1 MSGRPGRTIFVVVA
15 AITVALV
22 GAPSPAAAAPPPDV
36 SPVKVAASRLG
47 GGHAVYVR
55 GTDGRIWWRTV
66 EAFGSPAYSTS
77 WRPLPGVTAS
87 GPDVVQ
93 VAGTELWLAA
103 RSTTSTLL
111 VRRQSG
117 ATFGGWQSL
126 GGVITSAPVL
136 MVQGGTARIWAFAR
150 GNDGAVW
157 YRVRGDNG
165 VWAPWRT
172 IGGRLTSAPDA
183 VYYGFGSPDI
193 VVQGR
198 GLDGAVWARSL
209 TLSSGVWTPWQ
220 QAGDQ
225 TTSATSTVRSD
236 QVFRITYWRG
246 PRNQVLSIVDGP
258 SPNDLGGI
266 ATSAPDA
273 AYGGAVVA
281 VRGADN
287 ALWARVDGAPWRSLG
302 GRAA

>member
-1 MSGRPGRTIFVVVA
+1 MDGRRRRTMFAVVA
-15 AITVALV
+15 AMTVTLV
-22 GAPSPAAAAPPPDV
+22 GAPSPAAAAAPPDV

-47 GGHAVYVR
+47 GGHAVFVR

-66 EAFGSPAYSTS
+66 EVFGDPAYSTS

-93 VAGTELWLAA
+93 VAGAELWLAA
-103 RSTTSTLL
+103 RSTTSNLL
-111 VRRQSG
+111 VRPQSG
-117 ATFGGWQSL
+117 ATFGGWQNL
-126 GGVITSAPVL
+126 GGIITSAPVL
-136 MVQGGTARIWAFAR
+136 MVEAGTARIWAFAR

-157 YRVRGDNG
+157 YRVRGGDG
-165 VWAPWRT
+165 VWAPWST

-183 VYYGFGSPDI
+183 VYYGFGTPDI

-198 GLDGAVWARSL
+198 GLDGVVRSRSL
-209 TLSSGVWTPWQ
+209 NLSSGVWTPWQ
-220 QAGDQ
+220 QGSEH

-236 QVFRITYWRG
+236 VVFRIMYWRG
-246 PRNQVLSIVDGP
+246 PSNQVLSIVDGP

-273 AYGGAVVA
+273 SYGGEVVA
-281 VRGADN
+281 VRGTDN
-287 ALWARVDGAPWRSLG
+287 ALWARVNGAPWRSLG

>member
-1 MSGRPGRTIFVVVA
+1 VVA
-15 AITVALV
+15 AMTVALV
-22 GAPSPAAAAPPPDV
+22 GTPAAAAAPPPDA
-36 SPVKVAASRLG
+36 SPVKVAASRVG

-55 GTDGRIWWRTV
+55 GTDGRIWWRV
-66 EAFGSPAYSTS
+66 VQAFSDPAYSTS

-103 RSTTSTLL
+103 RSATSTLL

-117 ATFGGWQSL
+117 ATFGDWLDL

-136 MVQGGTARIWAFAR
+136 MVETGTDRIWAFAR
-150 GNDGAVW
+150 GDDGAVW
-157 YRVRGDNG
+157 HRIRGGNG

-183 VYYGFGSPDI
+183 VHYGFGSPDV

-198 GLDGAVWARSL
+198 GLDGVVWARSL
-209 TLSSGVWTPWQ
+209 TSASGVWTPWQ
-220 QAGDQ
+220 QAGDE

-246 PRNQVLSIVDGP
+246 LRNQVLSIVDGP
-258 SPNDLGGI
+258 SPNDLGGV

-273 AYGGAVVA
+273 SYGGEVIA

-287 ALWARVDGAPWRSLG
+287 ALWARVDGAAWRSLG
-302 GRAA
+302 GRAT

>member
-1 MSGRPGRTIFVVVA
+1 
-15 AITVALV
+15 
-22 GAPSPAAAAPPPDV
+22 
-36 SPVKVAASRLG
+36 
-47 GGHAVYVR
+47 
-55 GTDGRIWWRTV
+55 
-66 EAFGSPAYSTS
+66 
-77 WRPLPGVTAS
+77 
-87 GPDVVQ
+87 
-93 VAGTELWLAA
+93 VAGTELRLAA
-103 RSTTSTLL
+103 RSTTSNLV

-117 ATFGGWQSL
+117 ATFGGWQNL
-126 GGVITSAPVL
+126 GGIITSAPVL
-136 MVQGGTARIWAFAR
+136 MVQTGTARIWAFAR

-157 YRVRGDNG
+157 YRVRGSDA

-172 IGGRLTSAPDA
+172 IGGRVTSAPDA
-183 VYYGFGSPDI
+183 VYYGFGPNI

-198 GLDGAVWARSL
+198 GLDGVIWGRSL
-209 TLSSGVWTPWQ
+209 DLSSGVWAPWQ
-220 QAGDQ
+220 QAGGQ

-246 PRNQVLSIVDGP
+246 LRNQVLSIVDGP

-273 AYGGAVVA
+273 SYGGEVVA

-287 ALWARVDGAPWRSLG
+287 ALWARVNGAPWRSLG